1 MTFLHVSTECF
12 PKLLDLNKADIKLAV
27 KRFGNKRR
35 ERETVAEQ
43 SANLSVDEKKRN
55 HAKKIGI
62 MVPIFGPAVG
72 GGGVPIQRRKP
83 SDESEEEPELETHRH
98 ASSWHKHGPE
108 GTSSQLPQIL
118 GPPPNSAPSQLPQI
132 LGPPP
137 NSALS
142 QLPQILGPP
151 PNSALSQLPQILGP
165 PPNSSP
171 PELSEILDLPP
182 NSSNNAK
189 STSSSQLAQILGPA
203 PSVVAS
209 TSPHN
214 LPSDDTNSKYPEQ
227 HRHSPVH
234 TTRASGR
241 GRMSLDEGS
250 PLTRNKDSI
259 HYLREK
265 RTVSAILADLASLA
279 AGEEH
284 SPAGSSSPSELK
296 LRRPVGGVMLL
307 PPNKPPPV
315 LPKPSPRKPPT
326 PKHKPAASPSHQFQR
341 GNYQQNRKLS
351 TEYQTSPKRHSR
363 DLHRNLSGGSDEV
376 ISDAGIMRTP
386 LQTQDDAGDSSTLDF
401 KHRKGYLQP
410 GRKLSGPI
418 SISVPDLLSED
429 VFSPTTPT
437 TSPARSPARSRN
449 VAEPSFTAPEERNGV
464 VHTPKGTG
472 GNKKLPRTNGFS
484 TPFSPSR
491 SPKPVSSRPRVG
503 VFNDISFVDSAAFF
517 RYSTTK
523 YYSHSL

>member
-12 PKLLDLNKADIKLAV
+12 PKLLDLNKTDIKLAV

-35 ERETVAEQ
+35 ERETEAEQ
-43 SANLSVDEKKRN
+43 SGNLSVDEKKRN

-98 ASSWHKHGPE
+98 ASSWHKHGFE

-137 NSALS
+137 NS
-142 QLPQILGPP
+142 
-151 PNSALSQLPQILGP
+151 
-165 PPNSSP
+165 SP
-171 PELSEILDLPP
+171 PELSEMLDLPP
-182 NSSNNAK
+182 NSSNDAK

-214 LPSDDTNSKYPEQ
+214 LPSDDTTSKYPEQ

-234 TTRASGR
+234 TTRGSGR

-315 LPKPSPRKPPT
+315 LPKPSPKKPPT

-376 ISDAGIMRTP
+376 TSDAGIMRTP

-449 VAEPSFTAPEERNGV
+449 AAEPSFTAPEERNGV

-517 RYSTTK
+517 RYRTTE
-523 YYSHSL
+523 YYSHGLIQGSYNKPKLGTILESMEIPHCSLL

>member
-1 MTFLHVSTECF
+1 MYHFSTLISYLHVSTECF
-12 PKLLDLNKADIKLAV
+12 PKLLDLNKTDIKLAV

-35 ERETVAEQ
+35 ERETEAEQ
-43 SANLSVDEKKRN
+43 STSLSVDEKKRN

-98 ASSWHKHGPE
+98 ASSTHKHGPE
-108 GTSSQLPQIL
+108 GTSSQLPQRL

-137 NSALS
+137 NSAPS
-142 QLPQILGPP
+142 QLPQRLGPP
-151 PNSALSQLPQILGP
+151 PNSA
-165 PPNSSP
+165 P
-171 PELSEILDLPP
+171 PELSEVLDLPP
-182 NSSNNAK
+182 NSSNDTR
-189 STSSSQLAQILGPA
+189 STSSSQLEQILGPA

-209 TSPHN
+209 TSPHD
-214 LPSDDTNSKYPEQ
+214 LPSGDTTSKYPEQ

-250 PLTRNKDSI
+250 GLTRNKDSI

-279 AGEEH
+279 AAEEH
-284 SPAGSSSPSELK
+284 GPAGSSSPSELK

-326 PKHKPAASPSHQFQR
+326 PKHKPAASPSHQLQR

-376 ISDAGIMRTP
+376 TSDAGVMRTP
-386 LQTQDDAGDSSTLDF
+386 LQTQDDERGSTLDF
-401 KHRKGYLQP
+401 KHHKGYLQP

-429 VFSPTTPT
+429 VFSPTT
-437 TSPARSPARSRN
+437 SPARSPARSRN
-449 VAEPSFTAPEERNGV
+449 MAEPSFTAPEERNGV

-491 SPKPVSSRPRVG
+491 SPKPVSSRPKVG
-503 VFNDISFVDSAAFF
+503 VF
-517 RYSTTK
+517 
-523 YYSHSL
+523 L